1 MKLHYHP
8 VSTGCRPIMMFA
20 ADAGIALEW
29 QLVDLFAGEHR
40 EPAFTALNPRQ
51 SVPLLEDGELL
62 LAEGPAILKYLAEKS
77 GSPAYPQG
85 LAARARV
92 NECMDWLGARLMRDL
107 CHGFAY
113 PQLLPGTAPRR
124 PAALAALL
132 EDTRPRL
139 RRWLTVLDEQWLGP
153 RRRYLCGD
161 AITLA
166 DYVGFGIVSVGEAVR
181 LDFARWPNLQ
191 RWLATMKSRPSY
203 AATHLQFHS
212 MLVADTEGLAFAA
225 L

>member
-8 VSTGCRPIMMFA
+8 VSTTCRPIMMFA
-20 ADAGIALEW
+20 AEAGLALEW
-29 QLVDLFAGEHR
+29 QRVDRFAG
-40 EPAFTALNPRQ
+40 
-51 SVPLLEDGELL
+51 VPLLEDGELL
-62 LAEGPAILKYLAEKS
+62 LGECPAILRYLAQKA
-77 GSPAYPQG
+77 GSPAYPAD

-92 NECMDWLGARLMRDL
+92 DECMDWFGHRLMRDL

-113 PQLLPGTAPRR
+113 PQLMPGPGK
-124 PAALAALL
+124 AALM
-132 EDTRPRL
+132 EDARPRL
-139 RRWLTVLDEQWLGP
+139 RRWLTTLDEQVIGP
-153 RRRYLCGD
+153 RRRFVCGD
-161 AITLA
+161 GITLA
-166 DYVGFGIVSVGEAVR
+166 DYLGFGIVSVGEAVR
-181 LDFARWPNLQ
+181 LDFARWPNVQ